1 MHKKI
6 LIIMGLAWSI
16 SGFSQTTNLS
26 DSYQPPQTVMNV
38 EVRMLRGFHAD
49 SKNVIYNNGA
59 AFIAKSKI
67 YDPNNPDPVITN
79 PPVAYNPASDEN
91 YIYTRTY
98 LAPVT
103 QSNNYAPQMQ
113 SITYFDGLGRP
124 KQNIAI
130 KSTPGGND
138 LVTPIV
144 YDGFGRQTLDYLP
157 IPVSTLNGS
166 IQPTTG
172 SNIDPYYWSL
182 GVGGNA
188 FSEKKLENSPL
199 DRVLE
204 QYGPGD
210 DWRNN
215 SKRTT
220 FDYMANEASEV
231 LKFVTSTPTPWTEGI
246 THSTLSLATGNYY
259 AKATL
264 YKNKVT
270 DEDDNVSYEFKNGQG
285 QTLLV
290 RKMLTTTQSA
300 DTYYVYNEY
309 DQLAFVISP
318 KGVEEVLNN
327 LATADLT
334 ETGAILSEL
343 SYQYRYDGRNRLA
356 EKKLPG
362 KGWESM
368 VYDNQDRFGNDPGCQ
383 SERCRRMALH

>member
-166 IQPTTG
+166 IQPTT
-172 SNIDPYYWSL
+172 
-182 GVGGNA
+182 
-188 FSEKKLENSPL
+188 
-199 DRVLE
+199 
-204 QYGPGD
+204 
-210 DWRNN
+210 
-215 SKRTT
+215 
-220 FDYMANEASEV
+220 
-231 LKFVTSTPTPWTEGI
+231 
-246 THSTLSLATGNYY
+246 
-259 AKATL
+259 
-264 YKNKVT
+264 
-270 DEDDNVSYEFKNGQG
+270 
-285 QTLLV
+285 
-290 RKMLTTTQSA
+290 
-300 DTYYVYNEY
+300 
-309 DQLAFVISP
+309 
-318 KGVEEVLNN
+318 
-327 LATADLT
+327 
-334 ETGAILSEL
+334 
-343 SYQYRYDGRNRLA
+343 
-356 EKKLPG
+356 
-362 KGWESM
+362 
-368 VYDNQDRFGNDPGCQ
+368 
-383 SERCRRMALH
+383 